1 MAKKILIDAR
11 LYGLENAGLGRYT
24 INLIRQ
30 LSKQDKTNNYVI
42 LLRKR
47 YFNRLKLPKNW
58 KKIEADFRHY
68 SITEQIKLPFILYK
82 EKPDLVHFLHFNVAI
97 FYFGRYIVTIH
108 DLLMHH
114 FTGGEVT
121 TLPKPLYFIRRLGYK
136 IAFSKAIRGSALIIT
151 PSKAIRDGI
160 VEEYNVKAKKI
171 VVTYEGVDDQIV
183 KKGKGSKK
191 VLDKYKI
198 DRPYFF
204 YVGNAYPHKNL
215 KCAIAATRKV
225 NKRAKDSIYF
235 VIAGSRGEFK
245 KRLEEKVEAVGANKD
260 VKLVGYVSDE
270 DLSVLMARSLTFVY
284 PSFME
289 GFGLQGL
296 EAMASE
302 TLVLASDIPVFRE
315 VYRDTAI
322 YFNPKKAD
330 LLADE
335 MIKVINMSEYERR
348 ELIEKGKSLVKLYSW
363 KDMAKKTIIAYH
375 IVCG

>member
-1 MAKKILIDAR
+1 MKILIDAR

-24 INLIRQ
+24 INLVRH
-30 LSKQDKTNNYVI
+30 LSKQDKTNNYTI
-42 LLRKR
+42 LLRNR
-47 YFNRLKLPKNW
+47 YFNRLKLPSNW

-68 SITEQIKLPFILYK
+68 SIAEQIKLPFILYR
-82 EKPDLVHFLHFNVAI
+82 EKPDLVHYLHFNVAI
-97 FYFGRYIVTIH
+97 FYFGRYVVTIH

-121 TLPKPLYFIRRLGYK
+121 TLPKLLYYIRRLGYK
-136 IAFSKAIRGSALIIT
+136 IAFLKAIKGSALIIT
-151 PSKAIRDGI
+151 PSKAMKNGI
-160 VEEYNVKAKKI
+160 IEEYEVKAEKI
-171 VVTYEGVDDQIV
+171 TVTYEGVDDQIV
-183 KKGKGSKK
+183 KKEKGSRK

-215 KCAIAATRKV
+215 ECAIAAIGKV
-225 NKRAKDSIYF
+225 NKRKKNGVYF

-245 KRLEEKVEAVGANKD
+245 KRLEEKVGVVGAQKD
-260 VKLVGYVSDE
+260 IKLVGYISDE
-270 DLSVLMARSLTFVY
+270 ELSVLMSKSLAFVY

-296 EAMASE
+296 EAMSSE

-315 VYRDTAI
+315 VYKGAAI

-335 MIKVINMSEYERR
+335 MIKVVNMKENKR
-348 ELIEKGKSLVKLYSW
+348 EKLIEKGKSLVKLYSW
-363 KDMAKKTIIAYH
+363 KDTAKRTIGAYH
-375 IVCG
+375 SFCN